1 MTGLKMRTAIA
12 ALLLLAAAA
21 PAHAFRCGTRIIT
34 RGDHAEKMLR
44 FCGEPASVQTRLQTR
59 GYVSDL
65 GRVFPGIVEEVV
77 IEEWTYNLGPHQL
90 IKVVRLEN
98 GFVTEIKQLGYGY

>member
-12 ALLLLAAAA
+12 ALLLLAATA

-44 FCGEPASVQTRLQTR
+44 FCGEPASMQTRLQTR
-59 GYVSDL
+59 AYVTDF
-65 GRVFPGIVEEVV
+65 GRVLPGIVEEIV

-90 IKVVRLEN
+90 IKVVRVEN